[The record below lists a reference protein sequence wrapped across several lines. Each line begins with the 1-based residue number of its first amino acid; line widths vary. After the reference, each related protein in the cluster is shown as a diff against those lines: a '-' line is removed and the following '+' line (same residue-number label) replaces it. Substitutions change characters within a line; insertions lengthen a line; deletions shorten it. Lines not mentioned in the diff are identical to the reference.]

1 MYIRIVPA
9 GAFFYHRECAAVFH
23 RKALVDAAHY
33 LADGLRDILTRLAAE
48 FAHASGY
55 ISGRRELGGVGVDK
69 ALERLRRER
78 HALEIGVAVVFA
90 LALPLPAALLN
101 EPQSDYI
108 LEQPGHAAVAALVGD
123 VYGERCAVDNR
134 LGYFRAEERPC
145 AAAQKREAVKL
156 RGDGGYRRLRVVS
169 AHADNLNGVEPQLF
183 AYLRAEHSV
192 FGTRRHNGREDP
204 RRDAEAVENV
214 VCPVLCLYVNHLR
227 GGRY

>member
-9 GAFFYHRECAAVFH
+9 GTFFYHRERAAVFH

-33 LADGLRDILTRLAAE
+33 LADRLRDILTRFAAE
-48 FAHASGY
+48 FAHAAGY
-55 ISGRRELGGVGVDK
+55 ISGRRELGGVGVDE

-78 HALEIGVAVVFA
+78 HALEIGVAVFLA
-90 LALPLPAALLN
+90 LAIPLSAALLN

-123 VYGERCAVDNR
+123 VYRERCVVDNR

-145 AAAQKREAVKL
+145 AAAQKREAVEL

-169 AHADNLNGVEPQLF
+169 AYADNFNGVEPKLF

-192 FGTRRHNGREDP
+192 FGTRRHNGREDS

-214 VCPVLCLYVNHLR
+214 VCPVFCLYVNHLR